1 MAYHGC
7 HHLSCSSFRSLCYGH
22 HVTAMAF
29 PNRVGFDLTADELAF
44 VDFLQTAHIPP
55 ELVRTI
61 SQGIQTQQI
70 SLEIVKTWWSKLA
83 GAVIDGLMMAVD
95 ATQPIDATTIHAA
108 LPMPSSDPIESFTA
122 TVADQSS
129 TLAVLQG
136 LEQVPAAPSTPRV
149 ARNRPVLD
157 QQTTPGTKRRRTRTG
172 NHAELL
178 VKVD

>member
-61 SQGIQTQQI
+61 SQGIQPTNQLGDCQNLVEQTGR
-70 SLEIVKTWWSKLA
+70 S
-83 GAVIDGLMMAVD
+83 GDR
-95 ATQPIDATTIHAA
+95 QPEDD
-108 LPMPSSDPIESFTA
+108 S
-122 TVADQSS
+122 
-129 TLAVLQG
+129 
-136 LEQVPAAPSTPRV
+136 
-149 ARNRPVLD
+149 
-157 QQTTPGTKRRRTRTG
+157 
-172 NHAELL
+172 
-178 VKVD
+178 